1 MAKMARKWAGDG
13 LIECQNNATA
23 WGSKEAW
30 LGERSHLARG
40 ARGAT
45 WREGREEPPGARGHL
60 ERSERQ
66 KRKALKVQAS

>member
-23 WGSKEAW
+23 LGSKEAW

-40 ARGAT
+40 ATLSEAS
-45 WREGREEPPGARGHL
+45 GRSARP
-60 ERSERQ
+60 
-66 KRKALKVQAS
+66 